1 MVNTLFF
8 FINKTLIIYLKKEK
22 EKKIVHKIYML
33 TFLSTTF
40 LVYSLICL
48 GKFGVGIC
56 CPEFYT
62 KQKRVLL
69 YYSTIEEKKKRQT
82 NEQLRLES
90 YVSQKVEVISLNLL
104 SSLF

>member
-8 FINKTLIIYLKKEK
+8 FINKTLIIYLKKRKK

-69 YYSTIEEKKKRQT
+69 YYSTIEEKKKDKQT
-82 NEQLRLES
+82 NS
-90 YVSQKVEVISLNLL
+90 
-104 SSLF
+104 

>member
-8 FINKTLIIYLKKEK
+8 FINKTFIIYLKKKRK
-22 EKKIVHKIYML
+22 ERLFTKSTCL
-33 TFLSTTF
+33 LFLSTTF

-69 YYSTIEEKKKRQT
+69 YYSTIEEKKKDKQT
-82 NEQLRLES
+82 NS
-90 YVSQKVEVISLNLL
+90 
-104 SSLF
+104 